1 MSGTLKV
8 DLDAFGQL
16 IETVG
21 HAADALKQS
30 SGALKNVS
38 AQDLGTHSLD
48 SAAARFQD
56 RWGYGI
62 AKIAEASA
70 TMVDGLK
77 ETRKTYAKAEDS
89 NQSLMK
95 MFDAPLSAGGSAPT
109 PQPPTPQLVPGILD
123 MEPHE

>member
-1 MSGTLKV
+1 MSGILKV
-8 DLDAFGQL
+8 DLDAFGHL
-16 IETVG
+16 VDTVE
-21 HAADALKQS
+21 HASDALKQA

-62 AKIAEASA
+62 AKIADASA
-70 TMVDGLK
+70 TMADGLK
-77 ETRKTYAKAEDS
+77 ETRTTYAKAEES

-95 MFDAPLSAGGSAPT
+95 VFAAPLSAGASST
-109 PQPPTPQLVPGILD
+109 NPQPVPRVLD
-123 MEPHE
+123 MGPHE

>member
-8 DLDAFGQL
+8 DLAAFGEL
-16 IETVG
+16 IDTVG
-21 HAADALKQS
+21 RAADALKQS

-38 AQDLGTHSLD
+38 ARDLGTHSLD

-62 AKIAEASA
+62 EKIAYASA

-77 ETRKTYAKAEDS
+77 ETRTTYAKAEES

-95 MFDAPLSAGGSAPT
+95 MFEAPLSAGGSGPAPQS
-109 PQPPTPQLVPGILD
+109 PASQRVPGILNMD
-123 MEPHE
+123 PHE

>member
-1 MSGTLKV
+1 MSGILKV

-16 IETVG
+16 VDTVE
-21 HAADALKQS
+21 HASDALKQA

-62 AKIAEASA
+62 AKIADASA
-70 TMVDGLK
+70 TMADGLK
-77 ETRKTYAKAEDS
+77 EARTTYAKAEES
-89 NQSLMK
+89 NESTLKKFGTQLSPG
-95 MFDAPLSAGGSAPT
+95 APDPT
-109 PQPPTPQLVPGILD
+109 PRPVPRVLD
-123 MEPHE
+123 MGPHE